1 MHRFNF
7 FLFFFCVVP
16 KTPEGK
22 RAFPEQV
29 EGWIRSER
37 LIKLAHSWFLTR
49 SIMVLCVLS

>member
-1 MHRFNF
+1 MHHFNF

-29 EGWIRSER
+29 EGWIISILEDRTRER
-37 LIKLAHSWFLTR
+37 GK
-49 SIMVLCVLS
+49 VLR